1 MSRLSSRLFE
11 PQQSFRN
18 IDDERGHLED
28 VVTKKRNQFLRVV
41 LPPFFFP
48 RVRYIR
54 GDRVKSTPIC
64 RASASFDESAREFLR
79 FPPWALL
86 TCDGKKARPHCI
98 VKLAH
103 RKQSS
108 HSSRK
113 RTRRRKEARGARGGK
128 KERRKR
134 NRREEEKEEEK
145 EEVSRHTE
153 CKTHRG
159 RLVALYSHA

>member
-1 MSRLSSRLFE
+1 MSRLSSHLYE
-11 PQQSFRN
+11 PRQSFRN
-18 IDDERGHLED
+18 IDDERGNLED

-41 LPPFFFP
+41 LPFFFP

-64 RASASFDESAREFLR
+64 RASASFDESVREFLR

-128 KERRKR
+128 KEEKEIEEKKRKR
-134 NRREEEKEEEK
+134 REK